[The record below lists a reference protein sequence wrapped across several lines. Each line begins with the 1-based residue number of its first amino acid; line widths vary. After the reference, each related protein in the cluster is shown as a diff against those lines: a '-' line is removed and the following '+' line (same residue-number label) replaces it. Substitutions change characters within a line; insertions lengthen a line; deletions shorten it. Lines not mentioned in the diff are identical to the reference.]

1 MNEKYLIGIL
11 PMNKKYLI
19 GIYQI
24 SKQNNYIV
32 AHALYSY
39 ARKPVESES
48 I

>member
-1 MNEKYLIGIL
+1 
-11 PMNKKYLI
+11 MNKKYLI

-24 SKQNNYIV
+24 SKQNTYTV

-39 ARKPVESES
+39 ACKPVESKS